1 MYSLPP
7 FLGLPPHSEG
17 DEKGREPRVEVVPLP
32 FEGTVS
38 WGRGAAQG
46 PAAFLDASTQ
56 VELYDEVLEFEP
68 SRVGVVTRKLAG
80 TPGDAEAAQEIA
92 RRETRRV
99 LAQGRFPVVIGGEH
113 SLSHGVYRA
122 LAQHHPGIG
131 VIQLDAHADLRE
143 AFEGNPLSH
152 ACVMARI
159 REHTRDVLQLGVRS
173 LSTEEATRIAEE
185 GLAVGMMHR
194 MRSGAFDV
202 RAGLRALPHQVF
214 LTLDVD
220 ALDLSL
226 VRATGTPEPGG
237 FTWTEINELLALIF
251 STKSVVGLDVM
262 ELCGGDPPS
271 AFTVARL
278 VQRMIGW
285 RFGN

>member
-1 MYSLPP
+1 
-7 FLGLPPHSEG
+7 
-17 DEKGREPRVEVVPLP
+17 
-32 FEGTVS
+32 
-38 WGRGAAQG
+38 
-46 PAAFLDASTQ
+46 
-56 VELYDEVLEFEP
+56 VELYDEVLGFEP
-68 SRVGVVTRKLAG
+68 SRVGVVTRNLVG
-80 TPGDAEAAQEIA
+80 TPAGADSAQEIA

-131 VIQLDAHADLRE
+131 VIQLDAHADLRDDY
-143 AFEGNPLSH
+143 EGNRLSH

-159 REHTRDVLQLGVRS
+159 REHTPDVLQLGVRS
-173 LSTEEATRIAEE
+173 LSTEEATRITEE

-202 RAGLRALPHQVF
+202 RAHLHALPQQVF

-237 FTWTEINELLALIF
+237 FTWTEINDLLELIF
-251 STKSVVGLDVM
+251 ATKSVVGLDVM

-285 RFGN
+285 RFGS

>member
-1 MYSLPP
+1 MQTLPP
-7 FLGLPPHSEG
+7 FLGLQPHCEG
-17 DEKGREPRVEVVPLP
+17 SDSDRGPRVEVVPLP

-56 VELYDEVLEFEP
+56 VELYDEVLGFEP
-68 SRVGVVTRKLAG
+68 SRVGVVTRNL
-80 TPGDAEAAQEIA
+80 PGAPADAEAAQEIA
-92 RRETRRV
+92 RQETTRALSR
-99 LAQGRFPVVIGGEH
+99 GCFPVVVGGEH

-122 LAQHHPGIG
+122 LAQQHPGIG

-143 AFEGNPLSH
+143 SYENNRFSH

-159 REHTRDVLQLGVRS
+159 REHTDDVLQLGIRS
-173 LSTEEATRIAEE
+173 LSSGEATRIADER
-185 GLAVGMMHR
+185 LAVGMMHT

-202 RAGLRALPHQVF
+202 RAGLDALPEQVF

-226 VRATGTPEPGG
+226 VRSTGTPEPGG
-237 FTWTEINELLALIF
+237 FTWTEINDLLALIF
-251 STKSVVGLDVM
+251 ATKSVVGLDVM

-285 RFGN
+285 RFRS